1 MNCII
6 VDDEPLA
13 REAMKLLIEE
23 SGSLQLAGSFNS
35 ASTASE
41 FMEQHV
47 VDLVFLDIQMPG
59 ITGIEFARTISKRT
73 LVIFTTAYTEYALD
87 SYEVDAID
95 YLIKPVEFGRFQKAV
110 DKAVSYHSLLLKEIV
125 ETKEEKSA
133 MEPIVAADY
142 FFVKAERRYFKV
154 NFSDILFIEGL
165 KDYVILQL
173 SDQRIITRMSLKAM
187 FDLLPKS
194 LFLRV
199 NKSYIVNT
207 NHIESF
213 DNNDIFIKTY
223 EIAIGN
229 SYRDEFFEEFVV
241 KQMR

>member
-23 SGSLQLAGSFNS
+23 SDNLQLIGSFNS
-35 ASTASE
+35 AATASD
-41 FMEQHV
+41 FMEQQG
-47 VDLVFLDIQMPG
+47 VDLVFLDIQMPE
-59 ITGIEFARTISKRT
+59 ITGIEFARTISKKT

-95 YLIKPVEFGRFQKAV
+95 YLIKPVEAERFQKAV
-110 DKAVSYHSLLLKEIV
+110 DKALSYHSLLLKEEKEAI
-125 ETKEEKSA
+125 ET
-133 MEPIVAADY
+133 IVAAEY

-173 SDQRIITRMSLKAM
+173 NDQRIITRMSLKAI

-194 LFLRV
+194 
-199 NKSYIVNT
+199 
-207 NHIESF
+207 
-213 DNNDIFIKTY
+213 IFC
-223 EIAIGN
+223 G
-229 SYRDEFFEEFVV
+229 
-241 KQMR
+241 

>member
-23 SGSLQLAGSFNS
+23 AECLQLVGSFNS
-35 ASTASE
+35 AATASD

-87 SYEVDAID
+87 SYEVDAI
-95 YLIKPVEFGRFQKAV
+95 E
-110 DKAVSYHSLLLKEIV
+110 
-125 ETKEEKSA
+125 
-133 MEPIVAADY
+133 Y

-154 NFSDILFIEGL
+154 NFSDILFVEGL

-173 SDQRIITRMSLKAM
+173 GEQRIITRMSLKAV
-187 FDLLPKS
+187 FDLLPKDS
-194 LFLRV
+194 FLRV

-207 NHIESF
+207 AHIDSF
-213 DNNDIFIKTY
+213 DNNDIFIKSY

-229 SYRDEFFEEFVV
+229 SYRDDFFEGFVM
-241 KQMR
+241 KQQRW

>member
-23 SGSLQLAGSFNS
+23 AECLQLVGSFNS
-35 ASTASE
+35 AATASD

-95 YLIKPVEFGRFQKAV
+95 YLIKAVEKAQ
-110 DKAVSYHSLLLKEIV
+110 SYHSLLLQ
-125 ETKEEKSA
+125 EEKEA
-133 MEPIVAADY
+133 IETIVAAEY

-154 NFSDILFIEGL
+154 NFSDILFVEGL

-173 SDQRIITRMSLKAM
+173 GEQRIITRMSLKAV
-187 FDLLPKS
+187 FDLLPKDS
-194 LFLRV
+194 FLRV

-207 NHIESF
+207 AHIDSF
-213 DNNDIFIKTY
+213 DNNDIFIKSY

-229 SYRDEFFEEFVV
+229 SYRDDFFEGFVM
-241 KQMR
+241 KQQRW

>member
-13 REAMKLLIEE
+13 REAIELLVNEITY
-23 SGSLQLAGSFNS
+23 LNLAGTFNNASS
-35 ASTASE
+35 AAG
-41 FMEQHV
+41 FMETHT
-47 VDLVFLDIQMPG
+47 VDLIFLDIQMPG
-59 ITGIEFARTISKRT
+59 ISGIQFARSIPRRT
-73 LVIFTTAYTEYALD
+73 LIIFTTAYSEYALD

-95 YLIKPVEFGRFQKAV
+95 YLIKPIVPERFRKAT
-110 DKAVSYHSLLLKEIV
+110 DKALSYHSLLLQ
-125 ETKEEKSA
+125 EEKENI
-133 MEPIVAADY
+133 EPVAADY
-142 FFVKAERRYFKV
+142 FFVKSERKYFKV
-154 NFSDILFIEGL
+154 NFEDILFVEGL

-173 SDQRIITRMSLKAM
+173 KEQRIITRMNLKAM

-207 NHIESF
+207 AHIEAF
-213 DNNDIFIKTY
+213 DNNDIFIRTY

-229 SYRDEFFEEFVV
+229 SYRDSFFEEFVMS
-241 KQMR
+241 KHKK

>member
-23 SGSLQLAGSFNS
+23 SDNLQLIGSFNS
-35 ASTASE
+35 AATASD
-41 FMEQHV
+41 FMEQQG

-59 ITGIEFARTISKRT
+59 ITGIEFARTISKKT

-95 YLIKPVEFGRFQKAV
+95 YLIKPVEAERFQKAV
-110 DKAVSYHSLLLKEIV
+110 DKALSYHSLLLKEEKEAI
-125 ETKEEKSA
+125 ET
-133 MEPIVAADY
+133 IVAAEY

-173 SDQRIITRMSLKAM
+173 NDQRIITRMSLKAI
-187 FDLLPKS
+187 FDLFPI
-194 LFLRV
+194 
-199 NKSYIVNT
+199 NKQAY
-207 NHIESF
+207 
-213 DNNDIFIKTY
+213 
-223 EIAIGN
+223 
-229 SYRDEFFEEFVV
+229 
-241 KQMR
+241 

>member
-23 SGSLQLAGSFNS
+23 AECLQLVGSFNS
-35 ASTASE
+35 AATASD

-95 YLIKPVEFGRFQKAV
+95 YLIKPAEAERFQLRRR
-110 DKAVSYHSLLLKEIV
+110 SLIILYYYGKKRKPL
-125 ETKEEKSA
+125 
-133 MEPIVAADY
+133 
-142 FFVKAERRYFKV
+142 RRLWLP
-154 NFSDILFIEGL
+154 SI
-165 KDYVILQL
+165 
-173 SDQRIITRMSLKAM
+173 SL
-187 FDLLPKS
+187 
-194 LFLRV
+194 
-199 NKSYIVNT
+199 
-207 NHIESF
+207 
-213 DNNDIFIKTY
+213 
-223 EIAIGN
+223 
-229 SYRDEFFEEFVV
+229 
-241 KQMR
+241 

>member
-23 SGSLQLAGSFNS
+23 AECLQLVGSFNS
-35 ASTASE
+35 AATASD

-95 YLIKPVEFGRFQKAV
+95 YLIKPVEAERFQKAV
-110 DKAVSYHSLLLKEIV
+110 EKAQSYHYHQLSIP
-125 ETKEEKSA
+125 A
-133 MEPIVAADY
+133 
-142 FFVKAERRYFKV
+142 
-154 NFSDILFIEGL
+154 FSFCIL
-165 KDYVILQL
+165 ILQEIL
-173 SDQRIITRMSLKAM
+173 IY
-187 FDLLPKS
+187 
-194 LFLRV
+194 
-199 NKSYIVNT
+199 SYI
-207 NHIESF
+207 ISF
-213 DNNDIFIKTY
+213 II
-223 EIAIGN
+223 
-229 SYRDEFFEEFVV
+229 RH
-241 KQMR
+241 

>member
-23 SGSLQLAGSFNS
+23 AECLQLVGSFNS
-35 ASTASE
+35 AATASD

-73 LVIFTTAYTEYALD
+73 LVFFTTAYTEYALD

-95 YLIKPVEFGRFQKAV
+95 YLIKPVEVERFQKAIE
-110 DKAVSYHSLLLKEIV
+110 KAQSYHSLLLQ
-125 ETKEEKSA
+125 EEKEA
-133 MEPIVAADY
+133 IETIAAAES

-154 NFSDILFIEGL
+154 NFSDILFVEGL

-173 SDQRIITRMSLKAM
+173 GEQRIITRMSLKAV
-187 FDLLPKS
+187 FDLLPKES
-194 LFLRV
+194 FLRV
-199 NKSYIVNT
+199 NKSYIVIT
-207 NHIESF
+207 ALIDSF
-213 DNNDIFIKTY
+213 DNNDIFIKSY

-229 SYRDEFFEEFVV
+229 SYRDDFFEGFVM
-241 KQMR
+241 KQQRW

>member
-23 SGSLQLAGSFNS
+23 SDNLQLIGSFNS
-35 ASTASE
+35 AATASD
-41 FMEQHV
+41 FMEQQG

-59 ITGIEFARTISKRT
+59 ITGIEFARTISKKT

-95 YLIKPVEFGRFQKAV
+95 YLIKPVEAERFQKAV
-110 DKAVSYHSLLLKEIV
+110 DKALSYHSLLLKEEKEAI
-125 ETKEEKSA
+125 ET
-133 MEPIVAADY
+133 IVAAEY

-173 SDQRIITRMSLKAM
+173 NDQRIITRMSLKAI
-187 FDLLPKS
+187 FDLFPI
-194 LFLRV
+194 
-199 NKSYIVNT
+199 NKQIY
-207 NHIESF
+207 
-213 DNNDIFIKTY
+213 
-223 EIAIGN
+223 
-229 SYRDEFFEEFVV
+229 
-241 KQMR
+241 

>member
-23 SGSLQLAGSFNS
+23 AECLQLVGSFNS
-35 ASTASE
+35 AATASD

-95 YLIKPVEFGRFQKAV
+95 YLIKPVEAERFQKAV
-110 DKAVSYHSLLLKEIV
+110 EKAQSYHSLLLQ
-125 ETKEEKSA
+125 EEKEA
-133 MEPIVAADY
+133 IETIVAAEY

-154 NFSDILFIEGL
+154 NFSDILFVEGL

-173 SDQRIITRMSLKAM
+173 GEQRIITRMSLKAV
-187 FDLLPKS
+187 FDLPKDS
-194 LFLRV
+194 FLRV

-207 NHIESF
+207 AHIDSF
-213 DNNDIFIKTY
+213 DNNDIFIKSY

-229 SYRDEFFEEFVV
+229 SYRDDFFEGFVM
-241 KQMR
+241 KQQRW